1 MKSLLRISLALILQ
15 LLPISALLAEGLEGA
30 GPLRNL
36 VLLPVESEQI
46 SRDLREGYRTVIA
59 ESLDGEY
66 NVFTGSNVD
75 EMLKLE
81 FEKQCKIFDN
91 ADATS
96 SECVQNV
103 AGELNADLV
112 ALPKIIQTEDGY
124 LVTLEIS
131 DVFSEQLITT
141 YSKTCIGCKPLEL
154 TDTFRQ
160 MVASKSSGSSAAP
173 VFASS
178 NLPTL
183 SVGSAGV
190 VDLTVPIKIQDRDQR
205 AVLILETNPPGAE
218 VWLGNIRAGTT
229 PYQNLDLVS
238 GGDLD
243 VILRLPDYRDLPVKL
258 TLLPGRNAPDT
269 FELTPAF
276 GSLRITS
283 EPSGADLYIG
293 NELVGQ
299 TPYTDSRVPS
309 ATYLVN
315 ISKPLYFPL
324 NNQTFTIEDGQR
336 TEQNYKLQ
344 ANFGELKVISNPTK
358 VDVVLEAD
366 GRQVFSG
373 QTPINL
379 QLEPGSYQLSASKET
394 YRERRF
400 EVNIARDQSTII
412 SAKELRLDQILGEVI
427 ISSNPVR
434 PGARVLIDGRD
445 IGAAPQIVE
454 LPIGDYE
461 VAIVTDRIIGAA
473 DLQVRN
479 SRSQTLVVDLDLSM
493 EDISAAFKRIKWNW
507 NTRGFYSQLEA
518 ATALSTN
525 AADSGAGVS
534 ESGSTRFGALIG
546 CCRDT
551 SGNFDLADNFGL
563 GLRLFIDDKAY
574 QYQRSDN
581 SSATESASAGA
592 SGYGLQLRYKF
603 FGAGI
608 NQLSLNES
616 LEFDTVVYNP
626 GSLSESFIGA
636 YYGLGA
642 NFYDLALGLE
652 FISVSAADSF
662 ISASDRLALTIGL
675 ELFN

>member
-1 MKSLLRISLALILQ
+1 MAPNRRSGNSAERLAK
-15 LLPISALLAEGLEGA
+15 A
-30 GPLRNL
+30 
-36 VLLPVESEQI
+36 
-46 SRDLREGYRTVIA
+46 
-59 ESLDGEY
+59 
-66 NVFTGSNVD
+66 
-75 EMLKLE
+75 
-81 FEKQCKIFDN
+81 
-91 ADATS
+91 
-96 SECVQNV
+96 
-103 AGELNADLV
+103 
-112 ALPKIIQTEDGY
+112 
-124 LVTLEIS
+124 
-131 DVFSEQLITT
+131 
-141 YSKTCIGCKPLEL
+141 
-154 TDTFRQ
+154 
-160 MVASKSSGSSAAP
+160 
-173 VFASS
+173 
-178 NLPTL
+178 
-183 SVGSAGV
+183 
-190 VDLTVPIKIQDRDQR
+190 
-205 AVLILETNPPGAE
+205 
-218 VWLGNIRAGTT
+218 
-229 PYQNLDLVS
+229 
-238 GGDLD
+238 
-243 VILRLPDYRDLPVKL
+243 
-258 TLLPGRNAPDT
+258 
-269 FELTPAF
+269 
-276 GSLRITS
+276 
-283 EPSGADLYIG
+283 
-293 NELVGQ
+293 
-299 TPYTDSRVPS
+299 PYTDSRVPS

-315 ISKPLYFPL
+315 IRKPLYFPL

-344 ANFGELKVISNPTK
+344 ANFGELNVTSVPEN

-366 GRQVFSG
+366 DGSQVFSG

-379 QLEPGSYQLSASKET
+379 QLEPGSYQLSASKKT
-394 YRERRF
+394 YRDRRF

-412 SAKELRLDQILGEVI
+412 GAKELRLEPILGEVI

-461 VAIVTDRIIGAA
+461 VSIQTDRVVGSA
-473 DLQVRN
+473 DLQVRD
-479 SRSQTLVVDLDLSM
+479 SSSQSLEVTLGLSA
-493 EDISAAFKRIKWNW
+493 EDSADIFKRIQWTW
-507 NTRGFYSQLEA
+507 NTLGFYSQLEA

-534 ESGSTRFGALIG
+534 ESSSTRFGALIG

-563 GLRLFIDDKAY
+563 GLRLFIDNKAY

-581 SSATESASAGA
+581 SSATESTSAGA

-626 GSLSESFIGA
+626 GSISESSIGA

>member
-1 MKSLLRISLALILQ
+1 MAPNRRSGNSAERLAK
-15 LLPISALLAEGLEGA
+15 A
-30 GPLRNL
+30 
-36 VLLPVESEQI
+36 
-46 SRDLREGYRTVIA
+46 
-59 ESLDGEY
+59 
-66 NVFTGSNVD
+66 
-75 EMLKLE
+75 
-81 FEKQCKIFDN
+81 
-91 ADATS
+91 
-96 SECVQNV
+96 
-103 AGELNADLV
+103 
-112 ALPKIIQTEDGY
+112 
-124 LVTLEIS
+124 
-131 DVFSEQLITT
+131 
-141 YSKTCIGCKPLEL
+141 
-154 TDTFRQ
+154 
-160 MVASKSSGSSAAP
+160 
-173 VFASS
+173 
-178 NLPTL
+178 
-183 SVGSAGV
+183 
-190 VDLTVPIKIQDRDQR
+190 
-205 AVLILETNPPGAE
+205 
-218 VWLGNIRAGTT
+218 
-229 PYQNLDLVS
+229 
-238 GGDLD
+238 
-243 VILRLPDYRDLPVKL
+243 
-258 TLLPGRNAPDT
+258 
-269 FELTPAF
+269 
-276 GSLRITS
+276 
-283 EPSGADLYIG
+283 
-293 NELVGQ
+293 
-299 TPYTDSRVPS
+299 PYTDSRVPS

-315 ISKPLYFPL
+315 IRKDLYFPL

-344 ANFGELKVISNPTK
+344 ANFGELNVTSAPET

-373 QTPINL
+373 RTPINL

-394 YRERRF
+394 YRDRRF

-412 SAKELRLDQILGEVI
+412 GAKELRFEQILGEVI

-507 NTRGFYSQLEA
+507 NTWGFYSQLEA

-525 AADSGAGVS
+525 AAESGAGVS

-563 GLRLFIDDKAY
+563 GLRLFIDNKAY

-608 NQLSLNES
+608 NQLSLSES

-652 FISVSAADSF
+652 FISVSAADDF
-662 ISASDRLALTIGL
+662 ISASDRLALTIGI

>member
-1 MKSLLRISLALILQ
+1 MLRTIFTLLLISLSAFTSLSVAAEDKPKLILLKVKGEGIDNAVRANIRVAIEQ
-15 LLPISALLAEGLEGA
+15 ALNDRYEVYSGSQVDDKIE
-30 GPLRNL
+30 
-36 VLLPVESEQI
+36 
-46 SRDLREGYRTVIA
+46 REFV
-59 ESLDGEY
+59 
-66 NVFTGSNVD
+66 
-75 EMLKLE
+75 
-81 FEKQCKIFDN
+81 KQCRIYYD
-91 ADATS
+91 DAEMAN
-96 SECVQNV
+96 SECMKNV
-103 AGELNADLV
+103 AGFFIADYI
-112 ALPKIIQTEDGY
+112 ATPQISAQAGGY
-124 LVTLEIS
+124 LMTLEVRDAYTS
-131 DVFSEQLITT
+131 QSVDPYSGNCADCDTLQLA
-141 YSKTCIGCKPLEL
+141 
-154 TDTFRQ
+154 DAFRAMIAGQ
-160 MVASKSSGSSAAP
+160 NSTGGSAP

-178 NLPTL
+178 NLPSL

-190 VDLTVPIKIQDRDQR
+190 VDLTVPIKVQDRDQR

-238 GGDLD
+238 GQDLD
-243 VILRLPDYRDLPVKL
+243 IVLRVPDYRDLPVKL
-258 TLLPGRNAPDT
+258 TLLPGRNAPDS

-276 GSLRITS
+276 GSLSITS

-299 TPYTDSRVPS
+299 TPYSDSRVPS

-315 ISKPLYFPL
+315 IRKPLYFPL

-344 ANFGELKVISNPTK
+344 ANFGELNVTSVPEN
-358 VDVVLEAD
+358 VDVVLEDD
-366 GRQVFSG
+366 GSQVFSG

-394 YRERRF
+394 YRDRRF

-412 SAKELRLDQILGEVI
+412 GAKELRLEQILGEVI

-507 NTRGFYSQLEA
+507 NTWGFYSQLEA

-525 AADSGAGVS
+525 AAESGAGVS

-563 GLRLFIDDKAY
+563 GLRLFIDNKAY

>member
-1 MKSLLRISLALILQ
+1 MKSLLRISSALVLP
-15 LLPISALLAEGLEGA
+15 LLPISSLLAEGLEEI

-46 SRDLREGYRTVIA
+46 SRGLREGYRTVIA
-59 ESLDGEY
+59 ESLGEEY

-75 EMLKLE
+75 EMLKIE
-81 FEKQCKIFDN
+81 FEAQCKIFDN
-91 ADATS
+91 ADTAS

-112 ALPKIIQTEDGY
+112 ALPKVVQTEEGY
-124 LVTLEIS
+124 LITLEIS
-131 DVFSEQLITT
+131 DVFSERLVTT
-141 YSKTCIGCKPLEL
+141 YSETCVGCSSLEL

-160 MVASKSSGSSAAP
+160 MFADKSSGSGAAP
-173 VFASS
+173 IFASS
-178 NLPTL
+178 NLPGL

-190 VDLTVPIKIQDRDQR
+190 VDLTVPIKVQDRDQR

-238 GGDLD
+238 GQDLD
-243 VILRLPDYRDLPVKL
+243 IVLRVPDYRDLPVKL

-276 GSLRITS
+276 GSLSITS

-344 ANFGELKVISNPTK
+344 ANFGELNVTSVPET

-366 GRQVFSG
+366 GSQFFSG

-379 QLEPGSYQLSASKET
+379 QLEPGSYQLSASKKT
-394 YRERRF
+394 YRDRRF

-412 SAKELRLDQILGEVI
+412 GAKELRLEPILGEVI

-461 VAIVTDRIIGAA
+461 VSIQTDRVVGSA
-473 DLQVRN
+473 DLQVRD
-479 SRSQTLVVDLDLSM
+479 SSSQSLEVTLGLSA
-493 EDISAAFKRIKWNW
+493 EDSADISKRIQWTW
-507 NTRGFYSQLEA
+507 NTLGFYSQLEA

-534 ESGSTRFGALIG
+534 ESSSTRFGALIG

-563 GLRLFIDDKAY
+563 GLRLFIDNKAY

-626 GSLSESFIGA
+626 GVISESFIGA

-652 FISVSAADSF
+652 FISVSAADDF
-662 ISASDRLALTIGL
+662 ISASDRLALTIGI